1 VIYQISDEVDKL
13 AEKSILN
20 IKSLKDQVY
29 EYLRGQMQK
38 GKIRPGESI
47 NMDETSRKLGVS
59 KTPLRDALLQLEM
72 ESFVSI
78 LPRRGVVVNHLTLQD
93 IKEYYTIIG
102 ALESS
107 ALMSAFDRL
116 EKEDIDKLRALNNHM
131 EDAIKKDD
139 FNLYYKKNLQFHN
152 TFLNLCG
159 NSNLVRIVNNLK
171 KRLYDFPRQQ
181 GFVKAWELSS
191 IKEHREFVKRIA
203 QGRGKEAASYIRDVH
218 WSFEVQERFIKD
230 YYTHAAALSKK

>member
-1 VIYQISDEVDKL
+1 M

-29 EYLRGQMQK
+29 EYLRDQMQK

-47 NMDETSRKLGVS
+47 NMEETSRKLGVS

-93 IKEYYTIIG
+93 IREYYAIIG
-102 ALESS
+102 ALEST
-107 ALMSAFDRL
+107 ALLSAFDRL
-116 EKEDIDKLRALNNHM
+116 KKEDIEKLRALNNHM

-139 FNLYYKKNLQFHN
+139 FNLYYKKNLQFHD
-152 TFLNLCG
+152 TFLGLCK
-159 NSNLVRIVNNLK
+159 NNNLVRIVNNLK

-191 IKEHREFVKRIA
+191 IREHRELVKRIA
-203 QGRGKEAASYIRDVH
+203 QRRQKEAASYIRDVH

-230 YYTHAAALSKK
+230 YYAHAAALSKK